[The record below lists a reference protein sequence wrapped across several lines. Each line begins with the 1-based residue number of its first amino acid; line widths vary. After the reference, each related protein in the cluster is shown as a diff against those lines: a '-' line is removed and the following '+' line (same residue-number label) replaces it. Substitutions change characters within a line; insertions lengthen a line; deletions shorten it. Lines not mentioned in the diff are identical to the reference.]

1 MSDINGIL
9 VVIEIKNG
17 ATSPMAE
24 ELFGAAKIVSD
35 ALKQPISAV
44 VIGTAA
50 DTLAGALSKFGA
62 STVYTSNAAAVS
74 ASKMASVVEAAVKLH
89 RPSSIILG
97 ETDLGRDIAP
107 ILAAKLETAAVTD
120 VVGLRLENATV
131 VATRPVYGGNAL
143 ADYSIET
150 EPQIIAIRPKA
161 FVPPTVEEGQT
172 VTVVELPTVEPTS
185 AVRVIEHVVVQQ
197 QGPKI
202 EEAKIVVGGGRGLGG
217 PEGFAQLKHM
227 ADLLGGVVG
236 ASRPP
241 CDQGWWP
248 ESGQIGVTGKIIAP
262 DLYIAVGIS
271 GSSQHV
277 SGVSGSKTIV
287 ALNKDAEAN
296 IFKVATY
303 GVNADWKKVVP
314 AFVTKLKELTGK

>member
-1 MSDINGIL
+1 MSDITGIL
-9 VVIEIKNG
+9 VIVETKDG
-17 ATSPMAE
+17 VASPIAG
-24 ELFGAAKIVSD
+24 ELFGATKLVSD
-35 ALKQPISAV
+35 WLNQPVSAV
-44 VIGTAA
+44 VIGDAA
-50 DTLAGALSKFGA
+50 GAEAGALGKFGA
-62 STVYTSNAAAVS
+62 STVYTSNAAAVT
-74 ASKMASVVEAAVKLH
+74 ASELASVVEAAAKLH
-89 RPSSIILG
+89 QPSFIILG
-97 ETDLGRDIAP
+97 ETNLGRDIAP
-107 ILAAKLETAAVTD
+107 ILAAKLHTAAVTD
-120 VVGLRLENATV
+120 VVALRLENGAII
-131 VATRPVYGGNAL
+131 ATRPVYGGNAL

-161 FVPPTVEEGQT
+161 FLPAAFGGTRTATVI
-172 VTVVELPTVEPTS
+172 ELPNVESP
-185 AVRVIEHVVVQQ
+185 AGVRVLEHVTVQQ
-197 QGPKI
+197 QGPQI

-217 PEGFAQLKHM
+217 PDGFAQLKQI

-248 ESGQIGVTGKIIAP
+248 ESGQIGITGKIIAP

-277 SGVSGSKTIV
+277 SGVSGAKTIV

-303 GVNADWKKVVP
+303 GVTADWKKVIP
-314 AFVTKLKELTGK
+314 AFTTKVKELTGK